1 MFYFFTH
8 FVLNYKVLIILNV
21 KWFSVRILKGKKF
34 FQKKLK
40 GKKKKEKGKW
50 GKSGRE
56 INVKRSTGAASVGYK
71 YNNLDDASEFR
82 C

>member
-40 GKKKKEKGKW
+40 GKKKKEKGK
-50 GKSGRE
+50 
-56 INVKRSTGAASVGYK
+56 
-71 YNNLDDASEFR
+71 
-82 C
+82 